1 MIEGDRRLDPRL
13 QQGIDDIVVIID
25 TLLVDVLCCT
35 IGKNSWPAER
45 QTVCVTLEKM
55 RKYFNCILNTMLIV
69 Y

>member
-1 MIEGDRRLDPRL
+1 MIEGDRRLDTRL

-25 TLLVDVLCCT
+25 TFLVDVLCCT
-35 IGKNSWPAER
+35 VRKNSRPTER
-45 QTVCVTLEKM
+45 ETVCVTLEKM